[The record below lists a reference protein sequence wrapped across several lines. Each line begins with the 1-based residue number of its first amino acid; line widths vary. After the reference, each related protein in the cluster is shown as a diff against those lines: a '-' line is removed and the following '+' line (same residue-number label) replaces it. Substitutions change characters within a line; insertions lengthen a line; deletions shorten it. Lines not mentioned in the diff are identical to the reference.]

1 MAVLVAGGA
10 GYIGSHT
17 AVELINQGF
26 DVIIADNFSN
36 SRREAIDCIELITG
50 TRPELVT
57 ADLTDP
63 SQVSSVF
70 CGRDIESVINFA
82 AFKSIGESVERP
94 LMYYDNNIRVTV
106 NLCRAMEEYGVD
118 RMIFSSSATV
128 YGNGSSPMAE
138 DAPAAETLN
147 PYGETKRMCERILA
161 DFSRADSSKD
171 ICLLRYFNPVGAHES
186 ALLGEKSGGRVTNL
200 MPLICGVASGRRG
213 NLKVY
218 GNDYPTRDGTGVR
231 DYIHVEDV
239 ADGHVAAMKFL
250 EESHGIHV
258 FNLGTG
264 RGVSVLEMIETFREV
279 NRVDVP
285 YEFAPRRP
293 GDVAECYASVE
304 KAAQVLG
311 WRARHDLKD
320 MVRDAWR
327 FEKKRADRPAAE
339 GFPQTWQ

>member
-138 DAPAAETLN
+138 GMLPQRRLSILTA
-147 PYGETKRMCERILA
+147 KRSACA
-161 DFSRADSSKD
+161 KGY
-171 ICLLRYFNPVGAHES
+171 LLTS
-186 ALLGEKSGGRVTNL
+186 AGQTVQRT
-200 MPLICGVASGRRG
+200 
-213 NLKVY
+213 
-218 GNDYPTRDGTGVR
+218 
-231 DYIHVEDV
+231 
-239 ADGHVAAMKFL
+239 
-250 EESHGIHV
+250 
-258 FNLGTG
+258 
-264 RGVSVLEMIETFREV
+264 
-279 NRVDVP
+279 
-285 YEFAPRRP
+285 
-293 GDVAECYASVE
+293 YA
-304 KAAQVLG
+304 
-311 WRARHDLKD
+311 
-320 MVRDAWR
+320 
-327 FEKKRADRPAAE
+327 F
-339 GFPQTWQ
+339 